1 VQVLIVWERFMKSRL
16 VVYWI
21 TSTLFLFNTLLL
33 LTCHAE
39 PLASGL
45 SAFGIQSENFQGVIC
60 QRFIRSVNHSPK
72 PAIAILYNTFGNN
85 NNCLKQF
92 WRVSSKK
99 NLPHLTEIHFSNEV
113 GRRNTNHDGLDFLPE
128 YYVSGYNKVL
138 EEMPPHIEEKIRE
151 RAREIVA
158 LIEPFKNTGTFIL
171 STGLEDN
178 YSIKAWQNIY
188 RILSEEWPY
197 EIARSTLPR
206 YLVRQIDESPAEVIL
221 EYHGYRS
228 KFAFPHRCIA
238 NGDGQD
244 VNFLED
250 TGVEFKHAKPA
261 SLSQVRRWYSAAAD
275 KGCITFLWTGKW
287 QGITNGAKLGKP
299 LQRRFRF
306 DASDMAP
313 VRKLLR
319 KSKLSAV

>member
-1 VQVLIVWERFMKSRL
+1 V
-16 VVYWI
+16 
-21 TSTLFLFNTLLL
+21 
-33 LTCHAE
+33 
-39 PLASGL
+39 
-45 SAFGIQSENFQGVIC
+45 
-60 QRFIRSVNHSPK
+60 
-72 PAIAILYNTFGNN
+72 
-85 NNCLKQF
+85 
-92 WRVSSKK
+92 
-99 NLPHLTEIHFSNEV
+99 PHLTQIHFSNEV
-113 GRRNTNHDGLDFLPE
+113 GRRNSNHDGLDFLPE

-138 EEMPPHIEEKIRE
+138 EEMPKFIEEKIRE

-158 LIEPFKNTGTFIL
+158 LIDPFKNTGSFIL

-206 YLVRQIDESPAEVIL
+206 YLVRQIDEIPAEVYV

-250 TGVEFKHAKPA
+250 TGVEFEHAKPA
-261 SLSQVRRWYSAAAD
+261 SMSQVRRWYSAASAKD
-275 KGCITFLWTGKW
+275 CITFLWTGKW
-287 QGITNGAKLGKP
+287 QGIHHGKKLGKP

-313 VRKLLR
+313 VRKLLKR
-319 KSKLSAV
+319 KNLLRS

>member
-1 VQVLIVWERFMKSRL
+1 MSSRLIVLRL
-16 VVYWI
+16 I
-21 TSTLFLFNTLLL
+21 FLASCYVTYFAMP
-33 LTCHAE
+33 CHAE
-39 PLASGL
+39 PIATGL
-45 SAFGIQSENFQGVIC
+45 SAFGIQSEHFQGVVC
-60 QRFIRSVNHSPK
+60 QRFLRSVGHSPK
-72 PAIAILYNTFGNN
+72 PAIAILYKTFGSN

-92 WRVSSKK
+92 WRVLGKK
-99 NLPHLTEIHFSNEV
+99 NVPHLTQIHFSNEV
-113 GRRNTNHDGLDFLPE
+113 GRRNSNHDEFDFLPE
-128 YYVSGYNKVL
+128 YPVSAYNTAL
-138 EEMPPHIEEKIRE
+138 EEMPREVEEKIRE

-158 LIEPFKNTGTFIL
+158 LIEPFKNSGTFIL

-188 RILSEEWPY
+188 RVLSEEWPY

-206 YLVRQIDESPAEVIL
+206 YLVRQVDEIPPEVFI

-250 TGVEFKHAKPA
+250 TGVEFEHAKPA
-261 SLSQVRRWYSAAAD
+261 SMSQVRRWYNDASD
-275 KGCITFLWTGKW
+275 KGCVTFLWTGKW
-287 QGITNGAKLGKP
+287 QGIHNGEDLGRP
-299 LQRRFRF
+299 LKRRFRF

-313 VRKLLR
+313 VRKLL
-319 KSKLSAV
+319 KKTTVV